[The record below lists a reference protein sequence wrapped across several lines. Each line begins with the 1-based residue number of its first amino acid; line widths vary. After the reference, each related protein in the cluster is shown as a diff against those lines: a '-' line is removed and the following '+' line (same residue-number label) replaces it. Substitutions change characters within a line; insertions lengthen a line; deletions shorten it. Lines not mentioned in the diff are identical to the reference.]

1 MKSFLLNGYLWK
13 LEHVSPDDPILMDR
27 NGRFS
32 VATTDPRTGSIYI
45 SNRLT
50 GHFKNRVLIHEIGHC
65 VLFSFHLIDD
75 IYRMVKPEYRTEAE
89 EWICN
94 FIADYGM
101 KIFKSMY
108 FILGDEVWTYIPREL
123 ERMIG

>member
-1 MKSFLLNGYLWK
+1 MNSFYLNGILWK
-13 LEHVSPDDPILMDR
+13 LEHVNPDSPILMDR
-27 NGRFS
+27 DGRFS
-32 VATTDPRTGSIYI
+32 VATTDPRTRTIYI

-75 IYRMVKPEYRTEAE
+75 IYCMVKPEYRTEAE

-101 KIFKSMY
+101 KIFESAY
-108 FILGDEVWTYIPREL
+108 LILGDEAWAYIPREL
-123 ERMIG
+123 EKLVG